1 MTTATTPVKSMDNSL
16 SSMRNIGIIAHI
28 DAGKTTVTERILF
41 YTGRTHKIGETH
53 DGNTTMDWMEQ
64 ERERG
69 ITITSAATTATWA
82 DHTINIIDTPGHVDF
97 TVEVERSL
105 RVLDGGVVCF
115 DGVAGVEPQSETVWR
130 QADKYSVPRICFV
143 NKLDRTGA
151 NFERCVEMIRDR
163 LGAVA
168 LPLQIPIGLEDS
180 HEGVVD
186 LVRMQA
192 IYFKG
197 DRGLEVIEEEIPSEL
212 QDAADT
218 ARESLIETLAE
229 YDDAVMELFLDGEE
243 IPEDVLNAGIR
254 NATITNQL
262 APVLCGS
269 ALKDKGVQVL
279 LDAVV
284 AYLPSPLDVPPVTA
298 TVVGSEETVERKAD
312 DSEPPT
318 AIAFKVVTDPFV
330 GRLVF
335 FRVYSGVLSQGQQI
349 FNANRNN
356 RERLG
361 RLVKMHADSRE
372 DVDEVRA
379 GDIAAAIGLKDT
391 FTGDTLCDRDNPV
404 ELERITFPEPVISI
418 AVEPT
423 TVKEN
428 EKLSDAL
435 IKLQEE
441 DPTFR
446 VRYNEETGQT
456 LISGMGELHIELVV
470 DRVKREF
477 GVIANTGA
485 PRVSYRETITKTATV
500 EGKFI
505 RQSGGRGQYG
515 HCVLE
520 ISPREPGEG
529 FEFED
534 KIVGGSIPRE
544 YIPAVRRGVE
554 SALVSGV
561 KAGYPVVDVHVALL
575 DGSYHDVD
583 SSEIAFETAGS
594 IGMKEGLRKCTP
606 ILLEPIMKMEVV
618 TPDEYFGDVLGDIN
632 SRRGRVES
640 TEVRGNTQVIDAK
653 VPLAETFGYTTD
665 LRSRSQGRA
674 ANSMEFSHFE
684 RVPQSVAEEIA
695 GQENK

>member
-1 MTTATTPVKSMDNSL
+1 M
-16 SSMRNIGIIAHI
+16 
-28 DAGKTTVTERILF
+28 
-41 YTGRTHKIGETH
+41 
-53 DGNTTMDWMEQ
+53 
-64 ERERG
+64 
-69 ITITSAATTATWA
+69 
-82 DHTINIIDTPGHVDF
+82 
-97 TVEVERSL
+97 
-105 RVLDGGVVCF
+105 
-115 DGVAGVEPQSETVWR
+115 
-130 QADKYSVPRICFV
+130 
-143 NKLDRTGA
+143 
-151 NFERCVEMIRDR
+151 
-163 LGAVA
+163 
-168 LPLQIPIGLEDS
+168 
-180 HEGVVD
+180 
-186 LVRMQA
+186 
-192 IYFKG
+192 
-197 DRGLEVIEEEIPSEL
+197 
-212 QDAADT
+212 
-218 ARESLIETLAE
+218 
-229 YDDAVMELFLDGEE
+229 
-243 IPEDVLNAGIR
+243 
-254 NATITNQL
+254 
-262 APVLCGS
+262 
-269 ALKDKGVQVL
+269 
-279 LDAVV
+279 
-284 AYLPSPLDVPPVTA
+284 AYLSKLYGNIKVLA
-298 TVVGSEETVERKAD
+298 LVVFIWTLIC
-312 DSEPPT
+312 
-318 AIAFKVVTDPFV
+318 IAAYS
-330 GRLVF
+330 L
-335 FRVYSGVLSQGQQI
+335 VYSPI
-349 FNANRNN
+349 HFYI
-356 RERLG
+356 
-361 RLVKMHADSRE
+361 
-372 DVDEVRA
+372 
-379 GDIAAAIGLKDT
+379 IAAAIGLKDT

-456 LISGMGELHIELVV
+456 LISGMGELHLEVVV

-505 RQSGGRGQYG
+505 RQRGGRGQYG

>member
-1 MTTATTPVKSMDNSL
+1 M
-16 SSMRNIGIIAHI
+16 
-28 DAGKTTVTERILF
+28 
-41 YTGRTHKIGETH
+41 
-53 DGNTTMDWMEQ
+53 
-64 ERERG
+64 
-69 ITITSAATTATWA
+69 
-82 DHTINIIDTPGHVDF
+82 
-97 TVEVERSL
+97 
-105 RVLDGGVVCF
+105 
-115 DGVAGVEPQSETVWR
+115 
-130 QADKYSVPRICFV
+130 
-143 NKLDRTGA
+143 
-151 NFERCVEMIRDR
+151 
-163 LGAVA
+163 
-168 LPLQIPIGLEDS
+168 
-180 HEGVVD
+180 
-186 LVRMQA
+186 
-192 IYFKG
+192 
-197 DRGLEVIEEEIPSEL
+197 
-212 QDAADT
+212 
-218 ARESLIETLAE
+218 
-229 YDDAVMELFLDGEE
+229 
-243 IPEDVLNAGIR
+243 
-254 NATITNQL
+254 
-262 APVLCGS
+262 
-269 ALKDKGVQVL
+269 
-279 LDAVV
+279 
-284 AYLPSPLDVPPVTA
+284 
-298 TVVGSEETVERKAD
+298 
-312 DSEPPT
+312 
-318 AIAFKVVTDPFV
+318 
-330 GRLVF
+330 
-335 FRVYSGVLSQGQQI
+335 
-349 FNANRNN
+349 
-356 RERLG
+356 
-361 RLVKMHADSRE
+361 
-372 DVDEVRA
+372 
-379 GDIAAAIGLKDT
+379 
-391 FTGDTLCDRDNPV
+391 
-404 ELERITFPEPVISI
+404 ISI

-456 LISGMGELHIELVV
+456 LISGMGELHLEVVV

>member
-1 MTTATTPVKSMDNSL
+1 MTTTTTSGAVEGSL
-16 SSMRNIGIIAHI
+16 SAMRNIGIIAHI

-41 YTGRTHKIGETH
+41 YTGRTHKIGEVH

-82 DHTINIIDTPGHVDF
+82 GHVINIIDTPGHVDF

-151 NFERCVEMIRDR
+151 NFTRCVEMITDR
-163 LGAVA
+163 LGATP
-168 LPLQIPIGLEDS
+168 LPLQIPIGLEDK
-180 HEGVVD
+180 HEGVID
-186 LVRMQA
+186 LVGMRA
-192 IYFKG
+192 LYFRG
-197 DRGLEVIEEEIPSEL
+197 EHGLEVVEEEIPERLSGE
-212 QDAADT
+212 AAL
-218 ARESLIETLAE
+218 AREYLIETLAE
-229 YDDAVMELFLDGEE
+229 YNDGVMELFLEGKDVPEGE
-243 IPEDVLNAGIR
+243 LKAAIR
-254 NATITNQL
+254 AATISNQL
-262 APVLCGS
+262 SPVLCGS
-269 ALKDKGVQVL
+269 ALKDKGVQPL
-279 LDAVV
+279 LDAVISF
-284 AYLPSPLDVPPVTA
+284 LPSPLDLPPVIA
-298 TVVGSEETVERKAD
+298 TVVGTDEKVERKPD
-312 DSEPPT
+312 DNEPPT

-335 FRVYSGVLSQGQQI
+335 FRVYSGVLTQGQQI

-372 DVDEVRA
+372 DVLEVHA

-418 AVEPT
+418 AVEPA
-423 TVKEN
+423 TVKDN

-456 LISGMGELHIELVV
+456 LISGMGELHLEVVV

-477 GVIANTGA
+477 DVIATTGA
-485 PRVSYRETITKTATV
+485 PRVSYRETITKTAKV

-520 ISPREPGEG
+520 ISPRTPGEG

-534 KIVGGSIPRE
+534 RIVGGSIPRE
-544 YIPAVRRGVE
+544 YIGAVRRGVV

-594 IGMKEGLRKCTP
+594 IGMKEGLRKAAA

-618 TPDEYFGDVLGDIN
+618 TPDDYFGDVLGDIN

-674 ANSMEFSHFE
+674 SNSMEFSHFE
-684 RVPQSVAEEIA
+684 RVPASVAEEVA
-695 GQENK
+695 GQQK